1 MHVWRLVTNVDYGLV
16 RPTERTGCYDKAA
29 SLKANLMG
37 LYKAVLK
44 VIRFEPTVRIEKTNP
59 IIPPLSDGHQTADSA
74 WCIAVITV
82 CAIQAHMPD
91 IHLIEPVLG
100 EAVGNEYV
108 VSAYCLVPYRCD
120 AALKATSRLLMIGR
134 YKNISMSLRRWRL

>member
-1 MHVWRLVTNVDYGLV
+1 
-16 RPTERTGCYDKAA
+16 
-29 SLKANLMG
+29 MG

-44 VIRFEPTVRIEKTNP
+44 VIRFEPAVCIEKTDS
-59 IIPPLSDGHQTADSA
+59 IIPLSDGHQTADSA

-91 IHLIEPVLG
+91 IRLIEPALG
-100 EAVGNEYV
+100 EAVGNEDV

-120 AALKATSRLLMIGR
+120 AALKATSRLLMIGC
-134 YKNISMSLRRWRL
+134 YKSISMSLRRWRF